1 MSGYGPGANFA
12 NRPIADLII
21 ERQRLA
27 MKVMARIAAALLT
40 LAMISCAE
48 ATPSRRTYFDVAACR
63 ASGGYESVAP
73 FGSSFCQMDYQ
84 DAGKPCQGKSDC
96 LGRCLS
102 DLPDNFRSISV
113 GTAVAG
119 RCEAHRSKFGCHG
132 KVEGGKLAEPYLCED

>member
-1 MSGYGPGANFA
+1 MSSFGAGTNLA
-12 NRPIADLII
+12 SRPIADLII
-21 ERQRLA
+21 ERQSLA

-40 LAMISCAE
+40 LAMISCAQ
-48 ATPSRRTYFDVAACR
+48 ATPLHRTSFDIEACR

-102 DLPDNFRSISV
+102 DLPENFKSTSV
-113 GTAVAG
+113 GAAVAG
-119 RCEAHRSKFGCHG
+119 RCEAHRSTFGCHG